1 MNELILLE
9 WKKFKSNT
17 VFRVLA
23 AMYLLLAPF
32 IILMGRDIV
41 DKMQLPMLTSAEIYE
56 FPKVWDYQGYIG
68 NWLVPFCLGF
78 LTIYIITS
86 EVGNKT
92 MRQNILTGLT
102 KKSFFISKLLSIL
115 IMALGATFIYAVSTI
130 AIGIINTDGIDLELV
145 MDNNFAIIKFFLLCL
160 GYMTFALLV
169 AFTIRRGT
177 LAIFFYFF
185 YFILEAIFQ
194 GIHVYYYT
202 HVSRNYWPINS
213 IEDLHPFPLLRLP
226 DFFTDKEWNF
236 SILLPDS
243 HAVLMS
249 LVYISLFVAI
259 SYRSFMKRDI

>member
-1 MNELILLE
+1 MKELILLE
-9 WKKFKSNT
+9 WKKFRSNT

-23 AMYLLLAPF
+23 AMYILLAPV

-68 NWLVPFCLGF
+68 NWLVPYCLGF

-92 MRQNILTGLT
+92 MRQNILTGMT
-102 KKSFFISKLLSIL
+102 RKSFFVSKLLSIVF
-115 IMALGATFIYAVSTI
+115 ISFIATVIYAISTI
-130 AIGIINTDGIDLELV
+130 IIGIVYTDGFDLELI
-145 MDNNFAIIKFFLLCL
+145 MDNNFAIPKFFLLCL

-185 YFILEAIFQ
+185 YFIIEFILQA
-194 GIHVYYYT
+194 IHVYYYT

-213 IEDLHPFPLLRLP
+213 FEDLHPLPIWRLP
-226 DFFTDKEWNF
+226 DFFIDKEWNF

-249 LVYISLFVAI
+249 LIYISLFVAI